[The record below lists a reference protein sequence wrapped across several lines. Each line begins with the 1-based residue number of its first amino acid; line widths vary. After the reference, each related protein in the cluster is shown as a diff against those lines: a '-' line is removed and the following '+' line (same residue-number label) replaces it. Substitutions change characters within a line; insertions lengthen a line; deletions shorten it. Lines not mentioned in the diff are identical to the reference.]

1 LIRLTRIF
9 AACAASLAAG
19 VALSQVTLIE
29 RQSLS
34 GAELGAP
41 TGAKLKLQLAVVRLE
56 GSGWSRVRSLAVLR
70 EAAGILAQCGVAVDR
85 AELQSL
91 AAPNY
96 LDFSTPAA
104 RELARA
110 HPVSRPAIYLV
121 RDTKRRPAFDAEAI
135 GRGNSTTRP
144 ELADTVWMTAA
155 TREPGVA
162 LAHELAHVLMDSG
175 EHSEAEGN
183 LMREDTSARNVSLSA
198 AQCAR
203 LRETGSRNGLLDA
216 RHGVVGRD
224 SQRAHERKP
233 IVIGHRGASGYVPE
247 HTLVAYFIAIQ
258 MGADYIEPDLVM
270 TRDGVLVARHENEIG
285 GTTDVADRPEFARRR
300 TTKTIDGAAV
310 AGWFTEDFT
319 LAELKTLRAKE
330 RIPQIRPSNT
340 RFDGMFE
347 VPTLQEV
354 LGLVQ
359 RLNSER
365 RREAKGKERKR
376 FKPVGVYPETKHPTY
391 FAGIGLAMEE
401 PLVRILH
408 RHGYRGRH
416 ASALIQSFE
425 VGNLKRLARM
435 TDLPLVQLLND
446 VGRPYDFT
454 VSGDPRTYSDL
465 AKPAGLA
472 DIARYAAGV
481 GVNKNL
487 MIPRAPMGFLGA
499 PTALVADAHARGLVV
514 HGWTFRAE
522 NTFLPTDFQSGAD
535 PIAFGDL
542 VGEAKRFLE
551 LGMDGFFTD
560 QSDIG
565 VRARDEFVAAH

>member
-1 LIRLTRIF
+1 MIRLTRIF

-41 TGAKLKLQLAVVRLE
+41 TGATLKLQLAVVRLE
-56 GSGWSRVRSLAVLR
+56 GSGWSRERSLAVLR
-70 EAAGILAQCGVAVDR
+70 EAAGILAQCGVGVDR

-91 AAPNY
+91 AAPNH
-96 LDFSTPAA
+96 LDFSTPSA

-110 HPVSRPAIYLV
+110 HPVARPAVYLV
-121 RDTKRRPAFDAEAI
+121 RDTKSRPAFDAEAI
-135 GRGNSTTRP
+135 GRGNSATRP

-155 TREPGVA
+155 TRDPGIA

-175 EHSEAEGN
+175 EHSEEERN
-183 LMREDTSARNVSLSA
+183 LMGEETSPRNVSLSA

-203 LRETGSRNGLLDA
+203 LRETGSRNGLLKA
-216 RHGVVGRD
+216 RADISRD
-224 SQRAHERKP
+224 GQRAHERKP

-247 HTLVAYFIAIQ
+247 HTLIAYFIAIQ
-258 MGADYIEPDLVM
+258 QGADYVEPDLVM
-270 TRDGVLVARHENEIG
+270 TKDGVLVARHENEIG
-285 GTTDVADRPEFARRR
+285 GTTDVASRPEFALRR

-310 AGWFTEDFT
+310 TGWFTEDFT

-330 RIPQIRPSNT
+330 RIPQIRPGNA
-340 RFDGMFE
+340 RFDGKFE
-347 VPTLQEV
+347 VPTFEEV
-354 LGLVQ
+354 LGLV
-359 RLNSER
+359 RRMNSER
-365 RREAKGKERKR
+365 RREAKGKEGKR
-376 FKPVGVYPETKHPTY
+376 IKQIGVYPETKHPTY

-416 ASALIQSFE
+416 APAFIQSFE
-425 VGNLKRLARM
+425 VGNLKRLARI
-435 TDLPLVQLLND
+435 TDLPLVQLLGD
-446 VGRPYDFT
+446 SGRPYDFT
-454 VSGDPRTYSDL
+454 LSGDPRTYADL

-472 DIARYAAGV
+472 GIATYASGV
-481 GVNKNL
+481 GANKNL
-487 MIPRAPMGFLGA
+487 LIPRIAGGFLGA
-499 PTALVADAHARGLVV
+499 PTTLVRDAHAKGLVV

-522 NTFLPTDFQSGAD
+522 NTFLPRNFQSGAD
-535 PIAFGDL
+535 PAAFGDL
-542 VGEAKRFLE
+542 AGEAKRFLE

-565 VRARDEFVAAH
+565 VRARDEFVVAH